1 MYDFSGFN
9 VQQQSL
15 SWITFEYTGH
25 LHTTVRVRW
34 KYHLNNLLMWITMSS
49 VFETVFL
56 AWDSVRVIL
65 DVSFGK
71 ESGLQSD
78 LMLSSQPVKG
88 FSYFLGPR
96 WLKLTPKE
104 NFKSDPGC
112 IQGVIHAMRVFFC
125 RSTTSHENKV
135 VNFQTQEVVLCDWV
149 SSKISGTHICCI
161 LFCFF
166 LKLVILV
173 QSVEA

>member
-1 MYDFSGFN
+1 MFSSKAFPESPLTIQDTYILPYVLDG
-9 VQQQSL
+9 
-15 SWITFEYTGH
+15 
-25 LHTTVRVRW
+25 
-34 KYHLNNLLMWITMSS
+34 

-65 DVSFGK
+65 GVFFGK
-71 ESGLQSD
+71 ESGVQSD

-149 SSKISGTHICCI
+149 SRKISGTHICCI